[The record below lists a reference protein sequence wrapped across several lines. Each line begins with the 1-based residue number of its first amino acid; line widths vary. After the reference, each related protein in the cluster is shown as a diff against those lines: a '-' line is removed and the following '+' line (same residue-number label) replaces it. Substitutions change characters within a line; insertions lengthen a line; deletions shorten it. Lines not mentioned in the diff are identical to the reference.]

1 MKVTLLTTNNEFIEM
16 GFDETKIPNSINE
29 FVDAIRTAKS
39 NNKEINVGVQGDL
52 KHTINAS
59 KIDKIQIEVEL

>member
-1 MKVTLLTTNNEFIEM
+1 MLTYNFVVIVVIYIMKVTLLTTN
-16 GFDETKIPNSINE
+16 NE

-39 NNKEINVGVQGDL
+39 NNKEINIGVQGDL
-52 KHTINAS
+52 KDTINAS